1 MASSPLDKKFIED
14 VTKSLNFASVRQSNP
29 CRYDKATSA
38 CYQRNS
44 EHFSKCSHPIRFCKG
59 DIAAFKPNTDRFLS
73 NSLKIYKANKNDFSL
88 EWLREVGARRGDESI
103 QLAQSNFKKYDSFYF
118 LLLANIIIN
127 LEDYVDNQH
136 YTPKFLYNLLRT
148 FESADATGLFKV
160 DKESE
165 IAKKLKSGGLD
176 DQESLLLGNT
186 TIQKCIEHLYPTR
199 YNKMNSSGG
208 TKSIR
213 KKSIRKKSKSKTSRK
228 SRRNS
233 KSKSKS
239 KSKRNSKSRRNS
251 KTRKYK

>member
-14 VTKSLNFASVRQSNP
+14 VTKSLKFASVRQSNP

-208 TKSIR
+208 KKSTR
-213 KKSIRKKSKSKTSRK
+213 KKSKSKSKTSRK
-228 SRRNS
+228 RTSI
-233 KSKSKS
+233 
-239 KSKRNSKSRRNS
+239 SKSRKNR
-251 KTRKYK
+251 KTK